1 MRNFNFLQEM
11 KAFRLVST
19 LLVALMLV
27 TGCDFFRSLV
37 GMPTSEDLEKM
48 KQEAVEQARK
58 QRELDSVNRVR
69 ALEQE
74 KARAAAQENLLDESA
89 GRYHVIL
96 GSFKVEDNAEKMYAL
111 LEKNGYKPRV
121 IKFNNGFEVVSVAA
135 YDNYRDALRAMN
147 DIMEYQF
154 CPEDVWIYDIRQNMH
169 ARQ

>member
-1 MRNFNFLQEM
+1 M

-96 GSFKVEDNAEKMYAL
+96 GSFKVEGNAEKMYAL

>member
-1 MRNFNFLQEM
+1 M
-11 KAFRLVST
+11 KALRLVST

-96 GSFKVEDNAEKMYAL
+96 GSFKVEGNAEKMYAL

>member
-1 MRNFNFLQEM
+1 M

-96 GSFKVEDNAEKMYAL
+96 GSFKVEGNAEKMYAL

-154 CPEDVWIYDIRQNMH
+154 CPEDVWIYDIRQTMH

>member
-1 MRNFNFLQEM
+1 M

-96 GSFKVEDNAEKMYAL
+96 GSFKVEGNAEKMYAL

-154 CPEDVWIYDIRQNMH
+154 CPEDVWIYDIHQNMH

>member
-27 TGCDFFRSLV
+27 TGCDFFRSIV

-96 GSFKVEDNAEKMYAL
+96 GSFKVEGNAEKMYAL

>member
-96 GSFKVEDNAEKMYAL
+96 GSFKVEGNAEKMYAL
-111 LEKNGYKPRV
+111 LEKNGYEPRV

>member
-1 MRNFNFLQEM
+1 M

-19 LLVALMLV
+19 LLVAMMLV

-37 GMPTSEDLEKM
+37 GKPTSKDLERM

-58 QRELDSVNRVR
+58 QRELDSVNRVK
-69 ALEQE
+69 ALELE
-74 KARAAAQENLLDESA
+74 KAKAAAEQKSLLDESA

-96 GSFKVEDNAEKMYAL
+96 GSFKVEGNAGKMYAL
-111 LEKNGYKPRV
+111 LEKNGYTPRV

-135 YDNYRDALRAMN
+135 YNNYHDALRDMN
-147 DIMEYQF
+147 EIMEYEF

-169 ARQ
+169 AK

>member
-1 MRNFNFLQEM
+1 M

-96 GSFKVEDNAEKMYAL
+96 GSFKVEGNAEKMYAL

-147 DIMEYQF
+147 DIMEYEF
-154 CPEDVWIYDIRQNMH
+154 CPEDVWIYDIRQNLH
-169 ARQ
+169 VKRQ

>member
-27 TGCDFFRSLV
+27 TGCDFCRSLV

-96 GSFKVEDNAEKMYAL
+96 GSFKVEGNAEKMYAL

>member
-96 GSFKVEDNAEKMYAL
+96 GSFKVEGNAEKMYAL